1 MSALS
6 QPARLVALGVFGASL
21 LGLTPGP
28 ARADRYGD
36 CVALVETDADAAFD
50 DAIAWHDLGGGEPAR
65 HCAALALVA
74 LELYAEAAERLE
86 ALARDMTSAPPDV
99 RARVLA
105 QGGQARI
112 AAEDYAGAVATL
124 SAALELAPSDP
135 ELFVDRAQA
144 FAGAANYF
152 PAIDDLDRAIELV
165 PDHIDA
171 RVFRATAYRMVNA
184 PGLAREDLDAV
195 LAAEP
200 GHIDALLERGNLR
213 RLQGDAAGARAD
225 WLTVLLHAPDGPAAD
240 AARLNLEQLDLNP
253 EATQTP

>member
-6 QPARLVALGVFGASL
+6 QPARLLVPVLLAVGL
-21 LGLTPGP
+21 LGLSPDP

-36 CVALVETDADAAFD
+36 CVALVETDADAAYD
-50 DAIAWHDLGGGEPAR
+50 TAVAWRDLGGGEPAR
-65 HCAALALVA
+65 HCAALALVG
-74 LELYAEAAERLE
+74 LELYGEAAERFE

-112 AAEDYAGAVATL
+112 AADDYAGAVATL
-124 SAALELAPSDP
+124 SAALELAPTDA
-135 ELFVDRAQA
+135 ELLVDRAQA
-144 FAGAANYF
+144 FAGAANYYR
-152 PAIDDLDRAIELV
+152 AIDDLDRAIELV

-171 RVFRATAYRMVNA
+171 RVFRATAYRMVDA
-184 PGLAREDLDAV
+184 PELAREDLEVA
-195 LAAEP
+195 LAAAP
-200 GHIDALLERGNLR
+200 GHIDALLERGILH
-213 RLQGDAAGARAD
+213 RLQGNAARARAD

-253 EATQTP
+253 EAGQSP